1 MVRDMRHLERLVREL
16 AELAPEER
24 VRVVAEAAQRGRP
37 QAPRAKFSVPILKG
51 GTAWVGGELRREE
64 LYCDDGR

>member
-1 MVRDMRHLERLVREL
+1 MAHDLGHLERLVQEL

-24 VRVVAEAAQRGRP
+24 ARVVSEAAQRGRR
-37 QAPRAKFSVPILKG
+37 QLRRAKFAVPILKG

-64 LYCDDGR
+64 LYGDDGR